1 MPPMTYLSDD
11 EVMPGT
17 PRSDDDGVPSEQ
29 SEDLADEEVRDPGEG
44 PSPDGLVELAVG
56 APAAGGGCVAR
67 LADGRVAF
75 VRHCLPGERVLA
87 RITQET
93 RKFVRADAI
102 TILEPAAG
110 RVRPPCRHAG
120 PGRCGGCDWQH
131 ASLPTQR
138 EMKAALV
145 CEQLRRIAGID
156 VPVTVEAVG
165 PDDRGL
171 AWRTRVRYSVL
182 PRGRLGFR
190 RHRSHEIHPVD
201 RCVIAAPGIQ
211 KLAPEQLLWTGAEEV
226 EVFSPE
232 GEGER
237 VVSVWSRRRARVDVP
252 RLDAGVVVDGR
263 TMREPSQ
270 LLVHVLG
277 KQFQVSAGVFW
288 QVHARAAAVL
298 GSAMLEM
305 AGASPGDA
313 VADLYSGVGLFS
325 ALLADAVGE
334 GGHVLAVERDVQAA
348 EDAHRN
354 LAANPHVDVVC
365 AAITPEV
372 VTRELR
378 LVDLAVLDPPRQGAG
393 QAVTAALAAMKRLRR
408 IVYVACDPA
417 SFARDL
423 RVLLDAGWSLA
434 ELRAFDLFPMTEHVE
449 LMAAIDRP
457 RANRDQ
463 T

>member
-1 MPPMTYLSDD
+1 
-11 EVMPGT
+11 
-17 PRSDDDGVPSEQ
+17 
-29 SEDLADEEVRDPGEG
+29 
-44 PSPDGLVELAVG
+44 LVELVVG

-67 LADGRVAF
+67 VADGRVAF
-75 VRHCLPGERVLA
+75 VRHSLPGERVLA

-93 RKFVRADAI
+93 RNFVRADAV

-131 ASLPTQR
+131 ASLATQR
-138 EMKAALV
+138 EMKASLV
-145 CEQLRRIAGID
+145 AEQLRRIAGID
-156 VPVTVEAVG
+156 HPVTVAAVT

-171 AWRTRVRYSVL
+171 AWRSRVRYSVL

-201 RCVIAAPGIQ
+201 RCLIAAPGIQ
-211 KLAPEQLLWTGAEEV
+211 ALAPEQVLWPGADEV
-226 EVFSPE
+226 EVFAPE
-232 GEGER
+232 REGER
-237 VVSVWSRRRARVDVP
+237 VVSVWSRHRARVEVP

-270 LLVHVLG
+270 LQIHVLG
-277 KQFQVSAGVFW
+277 HRFQVSAGVFW
-288 QVHARAAAVL
+288 QVHSEAATLL
-298 GSAMLEM
+298 GEAMLEM
-305 AGASPGDA
+305 AAPQPGDA

-325 ALLADAVGE
+325 ALLADVVGDS
-334 GGHVLAVERDVQAA
+334 GHVLAVERDIQAA

-354 LAANPHVDVVC
+354 LAGSPHVDVVC
-365 AAITPEV
+365 AAVTPELIA
-372 VTRELR
+372 RELR
-378 LVDLAVLDPPRQGAG
+378 LADLAVLDPPRQGAG
-393 QAVTAALAAMKRLRR
+393 QKVTAALAASTRLRR

-434 ELRAFDLFPMTEHVE
+434 GLRAFDFFPMTSQVE
-449 LMAAIDRP
+449 LIAAIDRP
-457 RANRDQ
+457 V
-463 T
+463 